1 MKKMNF
7 TLSPLNQPIVDCEG
21 FFFANNLTEKFSGE
35 LVFTTSMS
43 GYEQALTD
51 LSYQG
56 QVLLF
61 TFPEIGTYDIQVD
74 RLQALTCGPKIT
86 IAKKFIDPDGQLR
99 KFFNQHGIT
108 AIEYPYTRELTKM
121 VRKNGSLKI
130 QMAHQENNNVFDK
143 NNVCPI
149 RPRNSIPFQVPNK
162 EKLLVIDF
170 GIKESILKELNQ
182 RKLDY
187 DVIHWKEFIKVG
199 RKHRNKLLSQLKGIL
214 LSNGPGN
221 PEDYQEIT
229 PVILNYINL
238 IPTFGICLGH
248 QILALSLGA
257 KIEKLHF
264 GHHGNNHPVY
274 SHKDEKVYITSQNHN
289 YVVTKKDLPL
299 NCQISFTHAN
309 DNSIAGLRYGPMSF
323 SVQFHPEGCPGPT
336 DTYKFFE
343 DINQIIHQYSKDK
356 SKWNFDTPNS
366 RKTPG
371 KISVAQSKTFS
382 YWGQG
387 RSLSVRALNSITP
400 RSNALRY

>member
-7 TLSPLNQPIVDCEG
+7 TLCPPSQPIVDCEG
-21 FFFANNLTEKFSGE
+21 FFFANNLTEDFSGE
-35 LVFTTSMS
+35 LVFTTSMG

-61 TFPEIGTYDIQVD
+61 TFPEIGTYNIKED

-99 KFFNQHGIT
+99 EFFNQHGIT

-130 QMAHQENNNVFDK
+130 QMYHQQSEDVYTL
-143 NNVCPI
+143 NNVCPL
-149 RPRNSIPFQVPNK
+149 RPINNIPFQVPHK
-162 EKLLVIDF
+162 EKLLLIDF
-170 GIKESILKELNQ
+170 GIKDSILENLKK
-182 RKLDY
+182 RDIDY
-187 DVIHWKEFIKVG
+187 DVISWKEFLKVG
-199 RKHRNKLLSQLKGIL
+199 RKHKNKLLSSLNGIL

-229 PVILNYINL
+229 PIILNYINL

-274 SHKDEKVYITSQNHN
+274 SHQDDKIYITSQNHN
-289 YVVTKKDLPL
+289 YVVSNENLPL
-299 NCQISFTHAN
+299 NCQVTFTHAN
-309 DNSIAGLRYGPMSF
+309 DNSIAGLKYGPTSF
-323 SVQFHPEGCPGPT
+323 SVQFHPEGSPGPT

-343 DINQIIHQYSKDK
+343 DINQIIQQYSKDK

-366 RKTPG
+366 RKIPE
-371 KISVAQSKTFS
+371 KISVGQSKTFS

-387 RSLSVRALNSITP
+387 RSLSARALNSITP
-400 RSNALRY
+400 QSNVSRF